1 VTVVRDKGPS
11 IVMLA
16 LLVLLA
22 AAGVVIGLKAVR
34 RALRFAGRDPR
45 ALATACRR
53 DVIGFLADQGFD
65 LPPSATL
72 ADVGRA
78 IERYF
83 AVDAAPFVRSATVAR
98 FGPPKEAEKAVER
111 ARRELRRV
119 RRDLRNQMSAMS
131 RIRGAVSLRSL
142 TM

>member
-1 VTVVRDKGPS
+1 L
-11 IVMLA
+11 LA
-16 LLVLLA
+16 LLVLIA
-22 AAGVVIGLKAVR
+22 AAGLVMGLKAVL
-34 RALRFAGRDPR
+34 RAVRFAGRDPR
-45 ALATACRR
+45 ALASACRR
-53 DVIGFLADQGFD
+53 DIIGFIADQGFD

-78 IERYF
+78 LDRYF
-83 AVDAAPFVRSATVAR
+83 AVDATPFVRSATVAR
-98 FGPPKEAEKAVER
+98 FGPTREAEEAVRR

-119 RRDLRNQMSAMS
+119 RRDLRNRMSPMS